1 MFLAR
6 NRSVVNLEIKKR
18 NQRRSFVSKLCSTEL
33 FLCTRKVIMTKI
45 NITEANETS
54 KFGEGLFNGAAE
66 HEDVNY
72 GDKLSRAVEKKC

>member
-1 MFLAR
+1 
-6 NRSVVNLEIKKR
+6 
-18 NQRRSFVSKLCSTEL
+18 
-33 FLCTRKVIMTKI
+33 MTKI

-72 GDKLSRAVEKKC
+72 GDKLSRAVEKKCKHVLAISHALSTRARPGRTQGRECLIYVL